1 MSNIDNLV
9 QLLKSMN
16 NEINDL
22 NKNINIK
29 ENRRVEINKRIEEL
43 NISLV
48 QETQELDILNKKK
61 QKVSELQIVA
71 ESNFKQ
77 INESVNTLLDI
88 LKTGKSD

>member
-9 QLLKSMN
+9 QLLKNMN

-22 NKNINIK
+22 TKQINMKGSRI
-29 ENRRVEINKRIEEL
+29 VEINKRIEEL
-43 NISLV
+43 NTSLIL
-48 QETQELDILNKKK
+48 ETEELDVLNKKK
-61 QKVSELQIVA
+61 QKVFELQSVA

-88 LKTGKSD
+88 LKTGN